1 MSMTDLQRITRTDVA
16 NQSVDLL
23 PAREALALVNF
34 TNITAVN
41 FAIAVNA
48 GSIGPSAA
56 AVALQNVAAY
66 QR

>member
-1 MSMTDLQRITRTDVA
+1 MTDLQRIARTDIA

-41 FAIAVNA
+41 LAIAVNA
-48 GSIGPSAA
+48 GTIGSTATAA
-56 AVALQNVAAY
+56 ALQNVSAY
-66 QR
+66 QH

>member
-1 MSMTDLQRITRTDVA
+1 MTKLGRISATEVA

-34 TNITAVN
+34 TNITAIN
-41 FAIAVNA
+41 LAIAVNA
-48 GSIGPSAA
+48 GTIGSTATAA
-56 AVALQNVAAY
+56 ALQHVAAF

>member
-1 MSMTDLQRITRTDVA
+1 MTNLGRISATEVA

-34 TNITAVN
+34 TNITAIN
-41 FAIAVNA
+41 IAIAVNA
-48 GSIGPSAA
+48 GTIGSTATAA
-56 AVALQNVAAY
+56 ALQHVAAF

>member
-1 MSMTDLQRITRTDVA
+1 MTNLGRISRTEVE

-41 FAIAVNA
+41 LAIAVNA
-48 GSIGPSAA
+48 GTIGSTATAA
-56 AVALQNVAAY
+56 ALQNVAVF

>member
-1 MSMTDLQRITRTDVA
+1 MTDLQKIARTDVA

-41 FAIAVNA
+41 LAIAVNA
-48 GSIGPSAA
+48 GSFGATAAAA
-56 AVALQNVAAY
+56 AVQGVGVHQY
-66 QR
+66 